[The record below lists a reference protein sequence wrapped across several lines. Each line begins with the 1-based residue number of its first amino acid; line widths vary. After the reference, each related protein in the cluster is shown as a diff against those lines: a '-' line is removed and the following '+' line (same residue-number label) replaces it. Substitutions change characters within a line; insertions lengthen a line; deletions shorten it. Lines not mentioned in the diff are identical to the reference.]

1 MSHFLQ
7 ITQRARR
14 RAKLQIHSVWLRS
27 LNSQTQ
33 LSKGGNHVPQVWRGG
48 LGKKCHHNRSLQDGY
63 LENHNRD
70 VRMFQKGIQG
80 EQKTVAMM
88 MVCANQ

>member
-1 MSHFLQ
+1 M
-7 ITQRARR
+7 
-14 RAKLQIHSVWLRS
+14 
-27 LNSQTQ
+27 
-33 LSKGGNHVPQVWRGG
+33 
-48 LGKKCHHNRSLQDGY
+48 GKKCHHNRSLQDGY

-80 EQKTVAMM
+80 EQKTVDMM